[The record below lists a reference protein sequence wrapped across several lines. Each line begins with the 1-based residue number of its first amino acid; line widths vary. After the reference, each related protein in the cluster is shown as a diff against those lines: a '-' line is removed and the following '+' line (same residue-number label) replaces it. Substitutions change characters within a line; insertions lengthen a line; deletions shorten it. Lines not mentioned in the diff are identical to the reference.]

1 MQRYTKKVSF
11 TKGNICFFIKKI
23 LPLTKKNVTL
33 QNKCDFYKFMSPA
46 RLRLATY
53 EVLVNTFEDD
63 LNTVDKSCRLP
74 TLSVKK

>member
-1 MQRYTKKVSF
+1 
-11 TKGNICFFIKKI
+11 
-23 LPLTKKNVTL
+23 
-33 QNKCDFYKFMSPA
+33 MSPA